1 MAALAIPAIEVVA
14 TRVLVAL
21 GIGVASAEAGKE
33 VARQRREAAEK
44 AAATPLAKADACTQG
59 DRKPACK
66 DCPPD
71 RGAFSHQST
80 AGWSAVAIAYQQRI
94 CSMPPAPM
102 PGCLTEWR
110 WMGIDFDGFESSQCL
125 LKEAKSSYDQF
136 FAAPNEFRYPFQQR
150 IFQDMLVRSVAQ
162 DAVAQP
168 KPPVQLHWHFMEP
181 MSFAYMAPRI
191 SRMAPQI
198 RVIFQP

>member
-1 MAALAIPAIEVVA
+1 MAALAIPAIEAIA
-14 TRVLVAL
+14 TRVLIAL

-33 VARQRREAAEK
+33 IARQRREAAEK

-59 DRKPACK
+59 DRDPACR

-94 CSMPPAPM
+94 CAMPPAPM
-102 PGCLTEWR
+102 PAGLTEWR
-110 WMGIDFDGFESSQCL
+110 WMGIDFDGFESDRCL

-136 FAAPNEFRYPFQQR
+136 FAAPGEFRYPFQQR
-150 IFQDMLVRSVAQ
+150 IFEEMLARAEAQ
-162 DAVAQP
+162 DVVAQP
-168 KPPVQLHWHFMEP
+168 KPPVQLHWYFMEP
-181 MSFAYMAPRI
+181 MSFQYMVPLMRLAT
-191 SRMAPQI
+191 PQI